1 MNRDHHAL
9 ELDKILELLAGETS
23 CEDAAAAAR
32 ELEPSPSLS
41 AARRQMED
49 TVAAYLLTA
58 RYGGPSFGGIKN
70 VVNALRRAGAGAS
83 LSPRELLDIGETL
96 RVIRSLSEWGQRNG
110 RSEGPRENEAEGKLD
125 DRFDALTPNK
135 YLEERIQ
142 AVFVSEEEIA
152 DTASPALHDIRRK
165 K

>member
-41 AARRQMED
+41 AALRQMED

-58 RYGGPSFGGIKN
+58 RVYYRI
-70 VVNALRRAGAGAS
+70 VRW
-83 LSPRELLDIGETL
+83 T
-96 RVIRSLSEWGQRNG
+96 
-110 RSEGPRENEAEGKLD
+110 AEV
-125 DRFDALTPNK
+125 RPC
-135 YLEERIQ
+135 
-142 AVFVSEEEIA
+142 
-152 DTASPALHDIRRK
+152 
-165 K
+165 

>member
-96 RVIRSLSEWGQRNG
+96 RVIRSLSCLLYT
-110 RSEGPRENEAEGKLD
+110 S
-125 DRFDALTPNK
+125 T
-135 YLEERIQ
+135 
-142 AVFVSEEEIA
+142 S
-152 DTASPALHDIRRK
+152 
-165 K
+165 